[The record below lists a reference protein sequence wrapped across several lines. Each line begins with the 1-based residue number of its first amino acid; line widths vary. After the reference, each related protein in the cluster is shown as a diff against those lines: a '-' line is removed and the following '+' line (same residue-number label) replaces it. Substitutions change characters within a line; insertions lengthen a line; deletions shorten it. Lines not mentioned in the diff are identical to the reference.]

1 MLPEYISF
9 PHDKGEQNM
18 ILTDNRITHLDL
30 INVGIIILDKKEED
44 AYLERIN
51 DEFAF
56 KVGSKVLNRINNGA
70 TNAGIINLDE
80 ISEYVKANKDEFE
93 KIVGDVKAHIVNK
106 LKSCRRNTLK
116 LRSKASGK
124 L

>member
-1 MLPEYISF
+1 
-9 PHDKGEQNM
+9 M